1 MEIHQVNAKQGL
13 QWILSGFYLFRK
25 MPLAWIFVCFTLTL
39 IAMSMSLIPL
49 LGKFIFTLISPV
61 FLAGIMLGCKDMEQ
75 GKSLEMAHLFIA
87 FKTNSAPL
95 ITIGGIYLIGQIL
108 IIGLV
113 MLIGGSQMTD
123 MLLYG
128 KRVDESE
135 LMGVMSSMLT
145 SSLIALTLSIP
156 LMMASWFS
164 PLLVVFHNIP
174 PVVAMQRS
182 FFACLKNFIPFQ
194 VYGITLIVL
203 TIISVMPYGAGLVIL
218 IPTIFAS
225 IYVSYKDIFLG
236 EPLRFKNNE
245 SAPDYE
251 KANWS
256 NADEEPAKNENETKL
271 EAVATENKLIDTSET
286 VQCAQCNLSIP
297 RNEAIEDNK
306 QFFCSEEH
314 RQQHQSVNNPGK

>member
-1 MEIHQVNAKQGL
+1 MEIHQVHGKQGL

-25 MPLAWIFVCFTLTL
+25 APLAWVFVCFTLML
-39 IAMSMSLIPL
+39 IAMAMSFIPL
-49 LGKFIFTLISPV
+49 FGKFVFTLISPV

-75 GKSLEMAHLFIA
+75 GKPIELKHLFVS
-87 FKTNSAPL
+87 FKTNPAPL

-135 LMGVMSSMLT
+135 LMGVMSNMLT

-164 PLLVVFHNIP
+164 PLLVIFHNVP
-174 PVVAMQRS
+174 PIVAMQRS

-194 VYGITLIVL
+194 LYGVTLIVL
-203 TIISVMPYGAGLVIL
+203 TVLSLMPYGLGLVIL
-218 IPTIFAS
+218 IPTIFTS
-225 IYVSYKDIFLG
+225 IYVSYKDIFLA
-236 EPLRFKNNE
+236 EPLRFNNGSSEPDNLKTHWTDVDE
-245 SAPDYE
+245 SST
-251 KANWS
+251 K
-256 NADEEPAKNENETKL
+256 ENEIK
-271 EAVATENKLIDTSET
+271 EESNNTENKTLKSSDT
-286 VQCAQCNLSIP
+286 VQCAQCNLSVP
-297 RNEAIEDNK
+297 RNEAIEDHE

-314 RQQHQSVNNPGK
+314 RQQHHSAENL

>member
-1 MEIHQVNAKQGL
+1 MEIHQVHGKQGL

-25 MPLAWIFVCFTLTL
+25 APLAWVFVCFTLML
-39 IAMSMSLIPL
+39 IAMAMSFIPL
-49 LGKFIFTLISPV
+49 LGKFVFTLISPV

-75 GKSLEMAHLFIA
+75 GKSIELKHLFVS
-87 FKTNSAPL
+87 FKTNPAPL

-135 LMGVMSSMLT
+135 LMGVMSNMLT

-164 PLLVVFHNIP
+164 PLLVIFHNVP
-174 PVVAMQRS
+174 PIVAMQRS

-194 VYGITLIVL
+194 LYGVTLIVL
-203 TIISVMPYGAGLVIL
+203 TVLSLMPYGLGLVIL
-218 IPTIFAS
+218 IPTIFTS
-225 IYVSYKDIFLG
+225 IYVSYKDIFLA
-236 EPLRFKNNE
+236 EPLRFNNGSSEPDNQKTNWTNVDE
-245 SAPDYE
+245 SST
-251 KANWS
+251 K
-256 NADEEPAKNENETKL
+256 ENETKA
-271 EAVATENKLIDTSET
+271 EPNSTENKTLKLSET
-286 VQCAQCNLSIP
+286 VQCAQCNLSVP
-297 RNEAIEDNK
+297 RNEAIEDQE

-314 RQQHQSVNNPGK
+314 RQQHQAANKSGK

>member
-13 QWILSGFYLFRK
+13 QWIMSGFYLFRK
-25 MPLAWIFVCFTLTL
+25 TPMVWVLVCFTFIL
-39 IAMSMSLIPL
+39 IAMSMALLPL

-61 FLAGIMLGCKDMEQ
+61 FLAGIMMGCKDMEQ
-75 GKSLEMAHLFIA
+75 GKPLEIAHLFVA
-87 FKTNSAPL
+87 FKTNAAPL

-164 PLLVVFHNIP
+164 PLLVVFHNVP
-174 PVVAMQRS
+174 PIVAMQRS

-194 VYGITLIVL
+194 VYGITLIIL
-203 TIISVMPYGAGLVIL
+203 TILSIMPYGAGLVIL
-218 IPTIFAS
+218 IPTLFAS
-225 IYVSYKDIFLG
+225 IYVSYKDIFLA
-236 EPLRFKNNE
+236 EPLRFKNNP
-245 SAPDYE
+245 SGQDHQ
-251 KANWS
+251 KANWVNVS
-256 NADEEPAKNENETKL
+256 EEPSTKENEIKPESNT
-271 EAVATENKLIDTSET
+271 TENKSKESSNL
-286 VQCAQCNLSIP
+286 VQCAHCHLSIP
-297 RNEAIEDNK
+297 RNEAIQDKEH
-306 QFFCSEEH
+306 FFCSDEH
-314 RQQHQSVNNPGK
+314 RQQFQSRNKLEK

>member
-1 MEIHQVNAKQGL
+1 MEIHQVHGKQGL

-25 MPLAWIFVCFTLTL
+25 APLAWVFVCFTLML
-39 IAMSMSLIPL
+39 IAMAMSFIPL
-49 LGKFIFTLISPV
+49 LGKFVFTLISPA

-75 GKSLEMAHLFIA
+75 GKPIELKHLFIA
-87 FKTNSAPL
+87 FKTNPAPL

-123 MLLYG
+123 MLLYE

-164 PLLVVFHNIP
+164 PLLVIFHNVP
-174 PVVAMQRS
+174 PVAAMQRS

-194 VYGITLIVL
+194 LYGVTLIVL
-203 TIISVMPYGAGLVIL
+203 TVLSLIPYGLGLVIL
-218 IPTIFAS
+218 IPTIFTS
-225 IYVSYKDIFLG
+225 IYVSYKDIFLA
-236 EPLRFKNNE
+236 EPLRFNNGLSE
-245 SAPDYE
+245 SDNQKTSWAD
-251 KANWS
+251 
-256 NADEEPAKNENETKL
+256 ADESSTKENETKA
-271 EAVATENKLIDTSET
+271 ESNNTENKTLKLSET
-286 VQCAQCNLSIP
+286 VPCAQCNLSVP
-297 RNEAIEDNK
+297 RNEAIEDQEK
-306 QFFCSEEH
+306 FFCSEEH
-314 RQQHQSVNNPGK
+314 RQQYQATNKPGK

>member
-1 MEIHQVNAKQGL
+1 MEIHQVHGKQGL

-25 MPLAWIFVCFTLTL
+25 APLAWVFVCFTLML
-39 IAMSMSLIPL
+39 IAMAMSFIPL
-49 LGKFIFTLISPV
+49 LGKFVFTLISPA

-75 GKSLEMAHLFIA
+75 GKPIELKHLFIA

-123 MLLYG
+123 MLLYE

-164 PLLVVFHNIP
+164 PLLVIFHNVP
-174 PVVAMQRS
+174 PIAAMQRS

-194 VYGITLIVL
+194 LYGVTLIVL
-203 TIISVMPYGAGLVIL
+203 TVLSLIPYGLGLVIL
-218 IPTIFAS
+218 IPTIFTS
-225 IYVSYKDIFLG
+225 IYVSYKDIFLA
-236 EPLRFKNNE
+236 EPLRFNNDPSE
-245 SAPDYE
+245 PDNQ
-251 KANWS
+251 KTSWAD
-256 NADEEPAKNENETKL
+256 ADESSTKENETKA
-271 EAVATENKLIDTSET
+271 ESNNTENKTLKLSET
-286 VQCAQCNLSIP
+286 VPCAQCNLSVP
-297 RNEAIEDNK
+297 RNEAIEDQEK
-306 QFFCSEEH
+306 FFCSEEH
-314 RQQHQSVNNPGK
+314 RQQYQAANKPGK